1 MKTLIMKTF
10 LTILPL
16 LQVVLLIYCFL
27 SCSKEFDVGNFG
39 NIKNAVNTLDYSNV
53 SPTTAVVSGNVITDN
68 EASLTARGICY
79 GIDDNPTIQGTKKAN
94 ALSTLGSFSCTLD
107 NLSPSTKYYA
117 RAYATN
123 SYGTAYGNSVTFT
136 TASPTVP
143 SNVSTNGLVGYWGF
157 NGNANDQSGN
167 GNDGVVNG
175 ATLTTDRFGNA
186 NSAYTFNGI
195 NNYIQTNYQGV
206 LGSNFRT
213 ISFWAKT
220 NSSTEM
226 AAFSY
231 GAASGTGNRF
241 DGYFNYNGI
250 GCTANIDGG
259 AVTYSTTSQVNDN
272 NWHNYIYIVDQINSQ
287 AINIKIYQDGIL
299 LTKVINTYNPNIS
312 ISTINEIGLR
322 FGKTTYPGIPSYFN
336 GKIDDIGFWNR
347 ALTLNEITQFYNTA
361 LSPIEVTIGTNTWT
375 TKNLDVATY
384 SDGTAI
390 PQVTDPTAWAKLT
403 TGAWCFYNNDSAKGT
418 TYGKLYNW
426 YAVAGIWNETSKTDA
441 TQRKKLAPTGYHV
454 PSDAEWT
461 TLTDY
466 LGGQFVAGVKMKEI
480 GMTHWN
486 IPNQDATNSSGFT
499 GLPGGYRYNGVFNNI
514 GNYGSWWSSSD
525 ASTASTWCR
534 TLYYGNGNCSNSFD
548 NKTSGNTVRCIKD

>member
-1 MKTLIMKTF
+1 MKTF